1 MGLNGFH
8 MEAVFFILKEGS
20 RRDYSQENTKK
31 PFQLE
36 WLNNKMLLI

>member
-1 MGLNGFH
+1 
-8 MEAVFFILKEGS
+8 MEAVFYFKGGG
-20 RRDYSQENTKK
+20 RREYTQENTKK